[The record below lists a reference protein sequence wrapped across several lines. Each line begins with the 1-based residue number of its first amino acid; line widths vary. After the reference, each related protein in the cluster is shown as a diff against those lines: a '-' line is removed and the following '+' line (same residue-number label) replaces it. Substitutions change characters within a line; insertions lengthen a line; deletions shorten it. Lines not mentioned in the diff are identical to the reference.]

1 MIENDV
7 YKKYGDIINLP
18 HHVSTKRGHMS
29 IHDRAAQFSPFAA
42 LTGHNEAIKETA
54 RYTDERVDLEEDRK
68 EILDCKLREILV
80 HLKENPP
87 VRITVFEPDKK
98 KEGGSYKTICGNL
111 LRIKEAE
118 HKLVLKDKTE
128 IRIEDIYDI
137 ERE

>member
-1 MIENDV
+1 MTGYE
-7 YKKYGDIINLP
+7 DIMHKNRP
-18 HHVSTKRGHMS
+18 VSPKHPPMS
-29 IHDRAAQFSPFAA
+29 CYDRAAQFSPFAA

-87 VRITVFEPDKK
+87 VRITVFEADKK